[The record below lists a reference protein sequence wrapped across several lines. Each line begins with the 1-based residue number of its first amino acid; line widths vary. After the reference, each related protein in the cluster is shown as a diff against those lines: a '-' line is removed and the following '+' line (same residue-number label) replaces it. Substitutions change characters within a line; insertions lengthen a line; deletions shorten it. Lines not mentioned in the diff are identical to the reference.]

1 MKKLISLILS
11 LSLALSLS
19 VSALAATGSS
29 FSDVPMSHWAYQY
42 VERAADEGWVAGV
55 GGGKFN
61 PDGQVTGAQ
70 WYTMVA
76 RAFYGDQIPDKAD
89 SGKWYSDKWYGPY
102 MQVGVDN
109 MFDAYFA
116 ADIDASVAERPM
128 TRTEMACVVTE
139 VMDQMGVEVPQD
151 TFYAV
156 ADTIPDLDKI
166 PVTSSAY
173 TAVVR
178 CYAMG
183 IIGGVDKAG
192 TFNGDGLMN
201 RAQAAVVLG
210 RMADLVD
217 NGGKIPDAPE
227 QPTEPTKP
235 TEPEQPS
242 EPTEPTKPATPSDV
256 PTEQEVYNAIIAL
269 KAQYPDGT
277 PWGDDKLYQIWSP
290 ISTGELY
297 PINCRGCAAFVQ
309 MCQDA
314 AFGDGGTGKFAK
326 VTHYDSFDSIRVGD
340 NVGYDTDYGTAH
352 AVVVL
357 EKKPNSIIVAEGN
370 NAGKVL
376 WGREITRDFLESH
389 NVRLSTRYPA

>member
-42 VERAADEGWVAGV
+42 VERAADEGWVAGI
-55 GGGKFN
+55 GNGKFN
-61 PDGQVTGAQ
+61 PNGDVTGAE
-70 WYTMVA
+70 WYTMVT

-89 SGKWYSDKWYGPY
+89 AGKWYSNKWYGPY

-116 ADIDASVAERPM
+116 ADIDAAVAERPM

-183 IIGGVDKAG
+183 IIAGVDKAG

-235 TEPEQPS
+235 TEPTRPEAPGY
-242 EPTEPTKPATPSDV
+242 EVVPGPTEEEA
-256 PTEQEVYNAIIAL
+256 YNRLIAL
-269 KAQYPDGT
+269 KADYPEGMRWTNDNRYPDNEYG
-277 PWGDDKLYQIWSP
+277 S
-290 ISTGELY
+290 
-297 PINCRGCAAFVQ
+297 RGCAAFVLI
-309 MCQDA
+309 CQDTV
-314 AFGDGGTGKFAK
+314 FGDDLMG
-326 VTHYDSFDSIRVGD
+326 HRIYSFDELQVGD
-340 NVGYDTDYGTAH
+340 SVRIGTKTTPGGYH
-352 AVVVL
+352 SVIVL
-357 EKKPNSIIVAEGN
+357 EKKDNSIIVVEGN
-370 NAGKVL
+370 YNSTIH
-376 WGREITRDFLESH
+376 WGREITRDSLENEGFDAYTYYNAKRWNS
-389 NVRLSTRYPA
+389 